1 MKHFKCFPFSP
12 ILLLFLLVI
21 LSSGGVFGQEVSQSE
36 FKHRQFDNKKLESL
50 KTLPYYDYSIKR
62 GEGTTLWQRIKNWF
76 SNLINSI
83 LYGRG
88 TGMVIRVIIYA
99 LIISAAIFSILR
111 FINTNPTRLFNRSSN
126 QAIPYTIEEENI
138 HEIDFDTQIEV
149 AIENKDFRLAT
160 RLYYLRA
167 LKILTDSNF
176 INWQAGKT
184 NSDYYYELKEGN
196 LRSNFTSLG
205 HMFEYAWYGGFQVD
219 QPIMTKARELYHDI
233 KSGSLS
239 DLV

>member
-1 MKHFKCFPFSP
+1 MKHFKCIPFAP
-12 ILLLFLLVI
+12 FLLLFLLAI
-21 LSSGGVFGQEVSQSE
+21 LSTTSTFSQEISE
-36 FKHRQFDNKKLESL
+36 REFNHRQLDNNKLGNL
-50 KTLPYYDYSIKR
+50 KTLPAYDYSIKR

-83 LYGRG
+83 LNGRG
-88 TGMVIRVIIYA
+88 TGMVIRVIIYV
-99 LIISAAIFSILR
+99 LIIGAAIFSILR
-111 FINTNPTRLFNRSSN
+111 FINTNPSRLFNRSSN
-126 QAIPYTIEEENI
+126 QTIPYTIAEENI

-167 LKILTDSNF
+167 LKILTDSNL

-205 HMFEYAWYGGFQVD
+205 HMFEYAWYGGFRVD
-219 QPIMTKARELYHDI
+219 QPIMSKARELYKEI
-233 KSGSLS
+233 KSGTSS
-239 DLV
+239 DLT